1 MIDQKFKKDSFIYG
15 NFISENLCDEIF
27 KFYNENDKLRTAGK
41 IGADNINESSK
52 KSTEIVLNPTMFF
65 KLFPG
70 YAKSLD
76 KLLKE
81 YLKMYKFADEVSK
94 FNIYDNIKI
103 QHYKPGEGFYKWHYE
118 NDGRIHC
125 IQRHLVFMT
134 YLNDLEDGGTEFY
147 YQDLKVPAKKGYT
160 IIWPAGWTHT
170 HRGVISD
177 TQNKTIVTGWFD
189 FEYLS
194 RK

>member
-1 MIDQKFKKDSFIYG
+1 MDQKFKKDSFLYG
-15 NFISENLCDEIF
+15 NFISENLCDEIL
-27 KFYNENDKLRTAGK
+27 KFYNENDKLK
-41 IGADNINESSK
+41 IDGTIGSNILNERNK
-52 KSTEIVLNPTMFF
+52 KSTEIVLAPKMFF
-65 KLFPG
+65 KLFPD
-70 YAKSLD
+70 YSKFLD
-76 KLLKE
+76 NILQE
-81 YLKMYKFADEVSK
+81 YLNVYHFANEAEK
-94 FNIYDNIKI
+94 FNIYDVIKI

-118 NDGRIHC
+118 NDGKIHC

-134 YLNDLEDGGTEFY
+134 YLNDVENGGTEFY

-177 TQNKTIVTGWFD
+177 TQDKTIVTGWFD

-194 RK
+194 KK